1 MLLNALFSHIVK
13 KGSLRLQIGKGSF
26 SQYGDGSGP
35 AIHVHVKNHRTA
47 LAIGLNPYLKLGEAY
62 MNGALTI
69 ENATVFDFLSL
80 LTRNLGAGDDS
91 DPLLQ
96 KIQRG
101 WRQSIRFAAQY
112 NPARRAKRNVAHHYD
127 LSNTLYRLF
136 LDRGLNYS
144 CAYFESPDDD
154 LETAQNQK
162 LRHIAA
168 KLALKPGMRVLD
180 IGCGWGS
187 MALWLAHH
195 CDVQV
200 TGITLSTQQAQL
212 AKDRVEQAGL
222 SDRVSI
228 HLQDYRAIEPAFDRI
243 VSIGM
248 FEHVGLPFYGA
259 FFQKIHNL
267 LTPDGVA
274 LIHHIAR
281 SQGPGA
287 TNPWMTKYIFP
298 GGYSPALSEVLPH
311 IERSGLMLTD
321 LEILRH
327 HYAETLR
334 HWRQRFSKNRHK
346 VATLLDERFC
356 RMWEFYLAGS
366 ELSFRDGGHVVA
378 QWQLCQN
385 PHSLPYTRPYMET
398 FEKDIPL

>member
-1 MLLNALFSHIVK
+1 M
-13 KGSLRLQIGKGSF
+13 
-26 SQYGDGSGP
+26 
-35 AIHVHVKNHRTA
+35 
-47 LAIGLNPYLKLGEAY
+47 
-62 MNGALTI
+62 
-69 ENATVFDFLSL
+69 
-80 LTRNLGAGDDS
+80 
-91 DPLLQ
+91 
-96 KIQRG
+96 
-101 WRQSIRFAAQY
+101 
-112 NPARRAKRNVAHHYD
+112 
-127 LSNTLYRLF
+127 
-136 LDRGLNYS
+136 
-144 CAYFESPDDD
+144 
-154 LETAQNQK
+154 
-162 LRHIAA
+162 
-168 KLALKPGMRVLD
+168 
-180 IGCGWGS
+180 
-187 MALWLAHH
+187 
-195 CDVQV
+195 
-200 TGITLSTQQAQL
+200 
-212 AKDRVEQAGL
+212 
-222 SDRVSI
+222 
-228 HLQDYRAIEPAFDRI
+228 
-243 VSIGM
+243 
-248 FEHVGLPFYGA
+248 PFYGA